1 MTVTDPK
8 LKNLGR
14 LELLQKLSE
23 RITHQ
28 QEVLLQSRQQVE
40 VLRQEHQQLKQLFE
54 QTQIQ
59 TITDN

>member
-1 MTVTDPK
+1 MTDPK
-8 LKNLGR
+8 LKDLGR
-14 LELLQKLSE
+14 LELIQKLSE
-23 RITHQ
+23 RITNQ
-28 QEVLLQSRQQVE
+28 QQLLLQAQQQVE

>member
-28 QEVLLQSRQQVE
+28 QELLLQSRQRVE
-40 VLRQEHQQLKQLFE
+40 VLRQEHRQLKQLFE

>member
-8 LKNLGR
+8 LKHLGS
-14 LELLQKLSE
+14 LGLIQKLSE
-23 RITHQ
+23 RITNQ
-28 QEVLLQSRQQVE
+28 QKFLLQAQQQVE
-40 VLRQEHQQLKQLFE
+40 VLRQEHLQLKQLFE

>member
-1 MTVTDPK
+1 MTDPK

-28 QEVLLQSRQQVE
+28 QELLLQSRQRVE
-40 VLRQEHQQLKQLFE
+40 VLRQEHRQLKQLFE

>member
-1 MTVTDPK
+1 MTDPK

-14 LELLQKLSE
+14 LELIEKLSE
-23 RITHQ
+23 RITRQ
-28 QEVLLQSRQQVE
+28 QNFLLQAQQQVE
-40 VLRQEHQQLKQLFE
+40 VLRQEHLQLKQLFE